1 MVVFVIHSHES
12 AMGVHVWGRIRMG
25 NTCTPMA
32 RRFFT
37 TSAIWEA
44 LWLLR
49 VGHKKPS
56 YFLAPTSLPSF
67 WGKPNASQC
76 SHPPYGKVP
85 AASNWGSL
93 QAFLPIAECV
103 SHLDAEPP
111 APVKPS
117 DTAAPAATS
126 GDTSGPKL
134 LSHSQTT
141 NHKNCERVNFTV
153 LSPNFEVIC
162 YATTHN

>member
-1 MVVFVIHSHES
+1 MVFVIHSHES

-49 VGHKKPS
+49 VGHKKPPC
-56 YFLAPTSLPSF
+56 FLAPTSLPSF

-93 QAFLPIAECV
+93 QAFLPIAEC
-103 SHLDAEPP
+103 EPP
-111 APVKPS
+111 GRRASSPSQAVRYSGASCHLRRHLWAKTTKPLP
-117 DTAAPAATS
+117 DNQPQ
-126 GDTSGPKL
+126 KL
-134 LSHSQTT
+134 WEGKFYCAITKFWGNLLCNNT
-141 NHKNCERVNFTV
+141 
-153 LSPNFEVIC
+153 
-162 YATTHN
+162 